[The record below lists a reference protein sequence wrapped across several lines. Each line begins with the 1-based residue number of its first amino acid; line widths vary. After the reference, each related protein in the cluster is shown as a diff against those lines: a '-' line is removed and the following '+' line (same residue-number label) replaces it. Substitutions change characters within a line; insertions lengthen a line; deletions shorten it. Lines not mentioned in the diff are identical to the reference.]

1 MLRKR
6 FVIIVG
12 DARVGKS
19 TTSRLLLDLYAKNK
33 LNVRA
38 FYHGHRNKLSMYQTE
53 DFKIDHLG
61 FSRGDSD
68 RLLLDLDMF
77 PKTEVVLTDM
87 PGQNL
92 PEFKAFEKDVSLIEN
107 LNCLGYRVTFLHP
120 ISHRKDCVEDY
131 LQELCDYFDNQ
142 VDYAIA
148 KNHYFGDQFPYY
160 DGSQLQAKIKKLNG
174 LELVLSNLH
183 SQCYQQVEDAALSYS
198 KAVLPESPLNVI
210 YRSIVFNWM
219 EDFLTSITSNDTASN
234 YLGLNVKQLHSK
246 QLEPSSASDIL
257 PVSTE
262 VSVGVSEP
270 PVQTNSSNQQSFS
283 PDEPEPEKW

>member
-6 FVIIVG
+6 FVITVG

-19 TTSRLLLDLYAKNK
+19 TASRLLLDLYAKYK

-38 FYHGHRNKLSMYQTE
+38 FYHGYRNKLSMYQTE
-53 DFKIDHLG
+53 NFKIDRLG

-68 RLLLDLDMF
+68 RLLLDLEMF
-77 PKTEVVLTDM
+77 PNTEVLLTDM
-87 PGQNL
+87 PGQNF
-92 PEFKAFEKDVSLIEN
+92 PEFKAFEKDISLIEN

-131 LQELCDYFDNQ
+131 LKELCDYFGNE

-160 DGSQLQAKIKKLNG
+160 EGSQIQAKIKNLNG

-183 SQCYQQVEDAALSYS
+183 TQCYQKVEDAALPYS
-198 KAVLPESPLNVI
+198 KAVLPESSLNVI
-210 YRSIVFNWM
+210 DRSIVFNWM
-219 EDFLTSITSNDTASN
+219 ENFLTSITSNDTASN
-234 YLGLNVKQLHSK
+234 YFGLNIKQLHFK
-246 QLEPSSASDIL
+246 QLKSASA
-257 PVSTE
+257 S
-262 VSVGVSEP
+262 VSVSETL
-270 PVQTNSSNQQSFS
+270 QTNSFNQLPFS
-283 PDEPEPEKW
+283 PNESETEKW